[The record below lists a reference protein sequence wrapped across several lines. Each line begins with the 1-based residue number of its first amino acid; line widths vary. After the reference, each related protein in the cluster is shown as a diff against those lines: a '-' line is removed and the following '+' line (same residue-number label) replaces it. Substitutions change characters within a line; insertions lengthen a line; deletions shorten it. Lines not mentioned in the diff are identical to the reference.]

1 MHSCGEHGID
11 LIRVQGDGLVCP
23 QCEADDVQ
31 AFLRDG
37 DAPPVSEPADWVV
50 PTEAEHEARHLRPVT
65 MRLDARD
72 VERAKMLSRERGM
85 PYQRYLRELI
95 TQALDSEE
103 QVLFGVHIDEAA
115 APATQRTG
123 RVAGADYPEP

>member
-1 MHSCGEHGID
+1 VHSCRAHGIE
-11 LIRVQGDGLVCP
+11 LIRVDGDGLVCP
-23 QCEADDVQ
+23 QCEADDVH
-31 AFLRDG
+31 ALLRVG
-37 DAPPVSEPADWVV
+37 QAPPVSDAVDWVV

-95 TQALDSEE
+95 TQALDTEE
-103 QVLFGVHIDEAA
+103 QALFGVHIDEAA
-115 APATQRTG
+115 APATLRTG
-123 RVAGADYPEP
+123 RVAGAEYPEP